1 MTHAPGSNAI
11 ELDVPADDR
20 YLQVLRVTAAA
31 VAAGLFDE
39 MDRLDD
45 VRLAID
51 ELAVAVIRAAEPG
64 ERLHIVL
71 RPAPDHLVVSGRVPA
86 DGEAP
91 HLSSVGQTLLA
102 TICDGYRL
110 AREDGD
116 LVFELVVNTV

>member
-1 MTHAPGSNAI
+1 MTHPPTSNAI

-39 MDRLDD
+39 IDRLDD

-51 ELAVAVIRAAEPG
+51 ELAVAVIRAADPG
-64 ERLHIVL
+64 ERLHVVL
-71 RPAPDHLVVSGRVPA
+71 QAADDRLVVSGRVAA
-86 DGEAP
+86 DDEVP
-91 HLSSVGQTLLA
+91 RLSPVGQTLLA
-102 TICDGYRL
+102 TICDTYRL

-116 LVFELVVNTV
+116 LLFEMAIKTS